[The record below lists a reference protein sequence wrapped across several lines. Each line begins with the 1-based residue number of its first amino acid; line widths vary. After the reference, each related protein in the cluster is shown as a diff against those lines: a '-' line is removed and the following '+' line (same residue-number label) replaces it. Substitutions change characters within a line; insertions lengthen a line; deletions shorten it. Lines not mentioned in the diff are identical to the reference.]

1 MKLTHFA
8 TFSTFIHAVLQE
20 HITYGSDVI
29 QISCFQK
36 VGGTSMEME
45 MEDLI
50 VVFGFAILFLYTIII
65 VIVGLFCLWAHWDIL
80 PKVDTDVEEI

>member
-36 VGGTSMEME
+36 VGGTSTEMT
-45 MEDLI
+45 DQI
-50 VVFGFAILFLYTIII
+50 VVFGFAILFLYTITI

-80 PKVDTDVEEI
+80 PNEETNVEET

>member
-1 MKLTHFA
+1 MYN
-8 TFSTFIHAVLQE
+8 
-20 HITYGSDVI
+20 ITYGSDVFL
-29 QISCFQK
+29 ISCFQK

-80 PKVDTDVEEI
+80 PKEETDVEET

>member
-1 MKLTHFA
+1 MKLTHLA

-20 HITYGSDVI
+20 HKTYGSDVI

-36 VGGTSMEME
+36 VGGTSTEMT
-45 MEDLI
+45 DQI
-50 VVFGFAILFLYTIII
+50 VVFGFAILFLYTITI

-80 PKVDTDVEEI
+80 PNEETNVEET

>member
-1 MKLTHFA
+1 
-8 TFSTFIHAVLQE
+8 
-20 HITYGSDVI
+20 
-29 QISCFQK
+29 
-36 VGGTSMEME
+36 MEME

-65 VIVGLFCLWAHWDIL
+65 VIVGLFFLWAHWDIL